1 MHRVEVVVDGAS
13 HEEPMRKP
21 PVWLRKLILSQL
33 DRAGYRLERTDLNL
47 DPFFERRLERLLAR
61 KGSLSFVQIG
71 ANDGVSF
78 DPMNPFVQRHR
89 DRVSGIVVEPLRDKF
104 ELLCRTYEGFPRI
117 HKVNA
122 AIHNTERRMTL
133 HRVDPKLERRLP
145 TWARGI
151 ASFDPQHHARSGTQA
166 RHMIAGEVA
175 CMTLPELLASVP
187 GFELDVLV
195 TDTEGY
201 DAEILGAIDF
211 TQVRPSLIHFEH
223 GLPAG
228 TMTPEALDALGD
240 RLHDAGYSLH
250 VLYADAVAFRRD

>member
-1 MHRVEVVVDGAS
+1 
-13 HEEPMRKP
+13 MRKP
-21 PVWLRKLILSQL
+21 PTWIRKFILSQL
-33 DRAGYRLERTDLNL
+33 DRAGYRLERTDANL
-47 DPFFERRLERLLAR
+47 DPFFERRLQRLLDR

-78 DPMNPFVQRHR
+78 DPLHPFVERHR

-133 HRVDPKLERRLP
+133 YRVDPRHERKLP
-145 TWARGI
+145 GWARGI
-151 ASFDPQHHARSGTQA
+151 ASFDPRHHERAGDLA
-166 RHMIAGEVA
+166 RHMIAEEVP
-175 CMTLPELLASVP
+175 CMTLPELLATVP

-201 DAEILGAIDF
+201 DAEILSAIDF
-211 TQVRPSLIHFEH
+211 TRIRPSLIHFEH
-223 GLPAG
+223 GLPVG
-228 TMTPEALDALGD
+228 TMTPEALDALTD
-240 RLHDAGYSLH
+240 RLHEAGYSMHLLH
-250 VLYADAVAFRRD
+250 ADALAFRRD